1 MKLKYL
7 FIFNAIATIMFG
19 IGSVLMPQTL
29 VTIFG
34 STLNPAGVLM
44 MQYGG
49 VWLIGLGLLA
59 WLARNASDSEA
70 RKAVILAFMVCY
82 GVAFVVAL
90 LAQLNAVLNAFGWG
104 TVGLN
109 LVLALGYGYFQFAKP
124 RAV

>member
-7 FIFNAIATIMFG
+7 FIFNAFATIIFG

-29 VTIFG
+29 VTLFG

-109 LVLALGYGYFQFAKP
+109 LILALGYGYFQFAKP

>member
-7 FIFNAIATIMFG
+7 FIFNAVATIIFG
-19 IGSVLMPQTL
+19 IGSVLIPQTL
-29 VTIFG
+29 VTLFG

-59 WLARNASDSEA
+59 WLVRNAAESEA

-82 GVAFVVAL
+82 GIAFIVAL

-124 RAV
+124 GAA

>member
-7 FIFNAIATIMFG
+7 FIFNAIATIIFG
-19 IGSVLMPQTL
+19 IGSVLIPQTL
-29 VTIFG
+29 VTLFG

-59 WLARNASDSEA
+59 WLVRNAAESEA

-82 GVAFVVAL
+82 GIAFIVAL

-124 RAV
+124 GAA

>member
-7 FIFNAIATIMFG
+7 FIFNAIATIIFG
-19 IGSVLMPQTL
+19 IGSVLIPQTL
-29 VTIFG
+29 VTLFG

-59 WLARNASDSEA
+59 WLVRNAAESEA

-82 GVAFVVAL
+82 GIAFIVAL

-109 LVLALGYGYFQFAKP
+109 MVLALGYGYFQFAKP
-124 RAV
+124 GAA

>member
-7 FIFNAIATIMFG
+7 FIFNAFATIIFG

-29 VTIFG
+29 VTLFG

>member
-7 FIFNAIATIMFG
+7 FIFNAVATIIFG
-19 IGSVLMPQTL
+19 IGSVLIPQTL
-29 VTIFG
+29 VTLFG

-59 WLARNASDSEA
+59 WLVRNAAESEA

-82 GVAFVVAL
+82 GIAFIVAL

-109 LVLALGYGYFQFAKP
+109 MVLALGYGYFQFAKP
-124 RAV
+124 GAA

>member
-7 FIFNAIATIMFG
+7 FIFNAIATIIFG
-19 IGSVLMPQTL
+19 IGSVLIPQTL

-59 WLARNASDSEA
+59 WFVRNATDSQASSLSE
-70 RKAVILAFMVCY
+70 RK
-82 GVAFVVAL
+82 
-90 LAQLNAVLNAFGWG
+90 
-104 TVGLN
+104 
-109 LVLALGYGYFQFAKP
+109 
-124 RAV
+124 

>member
-7 FIFNAIATIMFG
+7 FIFNAIATIIFG
-19 IGSVLMPQTL
+19 IGSVVIPQTL
-29 VTIFG
+29 VTLFG

-59 WLARNASDSEA
+59 WLVRNAAESEA

-82 GVAFVVAL
+82 GIAFIVAL

-124 RAV
+124 GAA

>member
-7 FIFNAIATIMFG
+7 FIFNAVATIIFG
-19 IGSVLMPQTL
+19 IGSVVIPQTL
-29 VTIFG
+29 VTLFG

-59 WLARNASDSEA
+59 WLVRNAAESEA

-82 GVAFVVAL
+82 GIAFIVAL

-109 LVLALGYGYFQFAKP
+109 MVLALGYGYFQFAKP
-124 RAV
+124 GAA